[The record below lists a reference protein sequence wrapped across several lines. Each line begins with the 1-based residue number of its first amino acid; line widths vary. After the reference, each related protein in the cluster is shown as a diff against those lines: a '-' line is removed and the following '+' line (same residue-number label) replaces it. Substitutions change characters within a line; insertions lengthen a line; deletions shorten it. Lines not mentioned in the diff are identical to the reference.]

1 MKVLDVKESAEF
13 IRVRESTVRDPKWRQ
28 RVRLPAVR
36 IGRRMLFRE
45 QDLLALVER
54 GLEKDECVQAAD
66 K

>member
-28 RVRLPAVR
+28 RVGLPAVR

-54 GLEKDECVQAAD
+54 GLEKDECVQGAD